1 MKYLNPIVLLL
12 LISGCKTNDFVYTET
27 YVGPDRV
34 VVSRMKDFLQYTGF
48 AIKRP
53 EDVNWFSYHTQQSP
67 EKAHFI
73 YDNESSGVRIDA
85 YVTINPIGSL
95 ENGINNVNYISE
107 VLGSNLMFNEIEF
120 LSIKTCKLDGLDAVC
135 YNVYIYEDASS
146 QDIPQRKMFG
156 KGVLAVHPT
165 LKNAES
171 LNPGVINAVLV
182 SAADLAGK
190 SEIES
195 IKKNFIDSIVIQSAP
210 GVRWE

>member
-1 MKYLNPIVLLL
+1 MKYLNSIVFVL

-34 VVSRMKDFLQYTGF
+34 VVSRMKDFLQYAGF

-85 YVTINPIGSL
+85 YVTINPIDSL
-95 ENGINNVNYISE
+95 DNGINDVNYIAE
-107 VLGSNLMFNEIEF
+107 ILGNTLTFNEIEF
-120 LSIKTCKLDGLDAVC
+120 LSLKTCKLDGLDAVC
-135 YNVYIYEDASS
+135 YQVHIYEGASN

-165 LKNAES
+165 LKNAEN
-171 LNPGVINAVLV
+171 LNPGVINSMLV
-182 SAADLAGK
+182 YSTDLADE
-190 SEIES
+190 SEIEL

-210 GVRWE
+210 GVRWK